1 MSPTLRLATWAT
13 RHQQSGE
20 GFSESP
26 TYEVSRLN
34 LSINVPVSK
43 RLLLSFVETLH
54 VPSGSSV
61 ADASIRI
68 WSASHASIPARATGT
83 SIYQTSRP
91 IPSINVPV
99 SKRLL
104 LSSVETLHVPSGF
117 SVADAS
123 IRIWSASHVSI
134 PARATG
140 TSTYKTSR
148 RNQFNKVPVS

>member
-20 GFSESP
+20 EFSESP

-34 LSINVPVSK
+34 LSINVPISK

-54 VPSGSSV
+54 VPSESSV